1 MNVFVNDR
9 SVSVNENEGLDNVVS
24 KHAVGQQGIAV
35 AVNNEVIPAGKW
47 PEHQLM
53 EGDKILI
60 IVATQG
66 G

>member
-1 MNVFVNDR
+1 MDVFINDQVITVDDDAVLN
-9 SVSVNENEGLDNVVS
+9 SVLSAHVS
-24 KHAVGQQGIAV
+24 GQKGIAV
-35 AVNNEVIPAGKW
+35 AVNNEIVPTDNW
-47 PEHQLM
+47 EHHRLL